1 MIIEGVQQIKEVVP
15 RLDLYINK
23 YMPTQMYQLIVEAL
37 EGSLK
42 HAPKQQRL
50 DMLQTVNERAQV
62 IYMDAKSVKQG
73 RKGLEGS
80 VWSCEQLFNI
90 ALDAEIEQ
98 MTEQVNAENRLL
110 QEQREEERK
119 RLES

>member
-23 YMPTQMYQLIVEAL
+23 YMPTQMYQLIVEAF

-42 HAPKQQRL
+42 HAPKQLRL

-62 IYMDAKSVKQG
+62 IYMDAKSVKRG

-80 VWSCEQLFNI
+80 VWACE
-90 ALDAEIEQ
+90 
-98 MTEQVNAENRLL
+98 
-110 QEQREEERK
+110 
-119 RLES
+119 